1 VDVITLS
8 QVFAWLRRHGLVLA
22 VLAMFGAAAGVVVS
36 GWLPREYRGDAVV
49 MLLRD
54 NSATS
59 GLNAQLGGLAALA
72 GISLGDGSTDE
83 ALEVLRSRSLAA
95 KFIEHKSLLP
105 ELFPERYS
113 GPAGGWRERAPTIAE
128 AVDRFDRRVRT
139 VSQDKSTGMVR
150 VSMRSRDPA
159 RAAELANHLI
169 QLANDEM
176 RKRAAGE
183 ARQLLGYLVE
193 EASRSQV
200 LEVRQSLYRLAE
212 SQLKTLAMAK
222 VRRDFAYRVI
232 DPAFAPDARDYV
244 SPSRVAFAALG
255 LFCGTLA
262 ALMISWLRDRR
273 RVARD

>member
-1 VDVITLS
+1 MP

-22 VLAMFGAAAGVVVS
+22 VLATFGAAAGVVVS

-95 KFIEHKSLLP
+95 KFIERESLLP

-113 GPAGGWRERAPTIAE
+113 RPAGGWRERAPSIAE

-150 VSMRSRDPA
+150 VSMRSSDPA
-159 RAAELANHLI
+159 RAAELANHFI

-176 RKRAAGE
+176 RERAASE
-183 ARQLLGYLVE
+183 ARQLLGYLGE

-200 LEVRQSLYRLAE
+200 LDVRQSLYRLAE

-244 SPSRVAFAALG
+244 SPSRVVFAALG
-255 LFCGTLA
+255 LLCGTLA
-262 ALMISWLRDRR
+262 ALMVSWLRDRR